1 MSITYKWKIKRGDCF
16 KDLKAK
22 LQSFPTVENESFN
35 LSLVYFISLR
45 KNEWKMSKF
54 EPLFIGEEKHIIAG
68 LA

>member
-1 MSITYKWKIKRGDCF
+1 M
-16 KDLKAK
+16 
-22 LQSFPTVENESFN
+22 ENESFN